1 MIRSMSSVQVVVKEL
16 NTNHYDIMKRDFNA
30 SADDDDVLLL
40 CRLSQ
45 QQPFRATT
53 NAGQLASCWSCY
65 RVPLFTD
72 FNCVQCYKFSCSKTE
87 KIYCNFSILTSWDA
101 GIQYISMSISID
113 DNLRKG

>member
-65 RVPLFTD
+65 RVSLFTD
-72 FNCVQCYKFSCSKTE
+72 FIVYS
-87 KIYCNFSILTSWDA
+87 D
-101 GIQYISMSISID
+101 
-113 DNLRKG
+113 